1 MSQAQAPLGTHLAN
15 VLTGLLSSSC
25 CALQLLVN
33 LLNSLNILHVGCV
46 GFNKYLGPVRSEVR
60 SVTVVWLGILWIL
73 TLRNGWGKRRVMLST
88 LCAVVLAVLPEILLQ
103 LPRIFPLLS
112 DSVPAVAAPTRDSV
126 ELLLHVGG
134 GKGGAAMLAS
144 DYCRALRQPPLCD
157 PAGMGCEAC
166 QHHIQNILQ
175 QTSGVLDFFVDFR
188 TGDAQ
193 VTVAN
198 DWGFNITALTKKL
211 QDHGYEL
218 AAYDSNG
225 SLSRMGLDV
234 NNEKEGALRE
244 EL

>member
-134 GKGGAAMLAS
+134 
-144 DYCRALRQPPLCD
+144 
-157 PAGMGCEAC
+157 MGCEAC

-225 SLSRMGLDV
+225 SLSRTGLDV